1 MGLSLGLEIVCGALP
16 NLILAK
22 SLIPRSLEIYI
33 IGMARGTSQTSSFP
47 DDLDSAS
54 LDGRRSYSH
63 SSTALSESRGQA
75 PSSFNE
81 EEEDDDDNEPSSQSD

>member
-47 DDLDSAS
+47 DDLDSTS
-54 LDGRRSYSH
+54 LDGR

-81 EEEDDDDNEPSSQSD
+81 EEEDDDDNEPSSPE

>member
-1 MGLSLGLEIVCGALP
+1 MGLSLESGKCTAD
-16 NLILAK
+16 NLVLAK

-33 IGMARGTSQTSSFP
+33 IGMARGTRQTSSFP

-54 LDGRRSYSH
+54 LNGRRSYSH
-63 SSTALSESRGQA
+63 SSTTLSESRGQT

-81 EEEDDDDNEPSSQSD
+81 EEEDDDDDKPSSPE